1 MLLVG
6 FIVAQIIIFGVV
18 MFFLKNLIFADTNS
32 AINRLTKMDD
42 MNRAKEKQLVE
53 KIEETE
59 RLLKEKME
67 QLSSEE
73 KRLKMEAERA
83 ANQLH
88 DDIVQKAKAEGEEII
103 KKAIAAREKYK
114 NEAIIAAE
122 ARVIDFSCEIVS
134 AILTKSMEKALSDL
148 LIDGFIKELEGVDMS
163 IVTPAVKKVDIIV
176 ATKLEEA
183 AATRISEVI
192 ASRLGRAL
200 EVKVTEDP
208 KVIGGVLMKFG
219 TLVIDDTLAER
230 IRETAVKMKEDLT
243 WKHKAA

>member
-6 FIVAQIIIFGVV
+6 FIIAQIIIFGVV
-18 MFFLKNLIFADTNS
+18 LFLLKNLIFADTNS

-59 RLLKEKME
+59 RMLKEKME

-88 DDIVQKAKAEGEEII
+88 DDIVNKAKAEGEEII
-103 KKAIAAREKYK
+103 KKAIAARDKYK
-114 NEAIIAAE
+114 AEAQIAAE
-122 ARVIDFSCEIVS
+122 SKMIDFCSEVIGTIIS
-134 AILTKSMEKALSDL
+134 KAMEKNLSDA
-148 LIDGFIKELEGVDMS
+148 LIEGFIKELEGVDMS
-163 IVTPAVKKVDIIV
+163 IVTPAVKKADIVV
-176 ATKLEEA
+176 AQKLEESTQA
-183 AATRISEVI
+183 RISEVI
-192 ASRLGRAL
+192 AGRLGRAL
-200 EVKVTEDP
+200 EVRVTEDP
-208 KVIGGVLMKFG
+208 KVIGGILMKFG

-230 IRETAVKMKEDLT
+230 IRETAVKMKDDLS
-243 WKHKAA
+243 WKHRT